1 METKINPEKFDFNQH
16 ALECRAEVDRII
28 KGIPI
33 EQSTFRFR
41 ILKDDATQR
50 RGSSKS
56 LKFGKFVNDHNLLVV
71 GDFNSVKELPATGN
85 VGEACFAAGGMYV
98 WDGNE
103 WMLTANRE
111 NGIIAV
117 KDYVNGH
124 VYIRSANVKNNV
136 RYNIKQTFH
145 G

>member
-41 ILKDDATQR
+41 ILKEETGQR
-50 RGSSKS
+50 RSFSSKPTT
-56 LKFGKFVNDHNLLVV
+56 KKLLVV
-71 GDFNSVKELPATGN
+71 GDFNSVKELPSTGK
-85 VGEACFAAGGMYV
+85 VGEACFAGGGVYV
-98 WDGNE
+98 WDNNE
-103 WMLTANRE
+103 WILSVNHK

-117 KDYVNGH
+117 KDYVNNH
-124 VYIRSANVKNNV
+124 IYIRSAKVKNNV